1 MAALA
6 STRRALA
13 PFRFLA
19 SFALALGVFG
29 GLGCQPQIG
38 DPCRR
43 TYDCGLRVIRQCDVS
58 NSPRDPKNQGECI
71 LENCSYGV
79 CPNEAVCVKV
89 YSTELLSIACEPE
102 AEDVELACDAGLTCV
117 EGTCRNPP
125 NEPNDTGEDETGETG
140 EAECLPGSVGCPCFY
155 FDNCLPHE
163 VCLPEG
169 LCADEVRARTSCRR
183 QCNNDNDC
191 RDNYECVS
199 TGAGGVYMAPDPAD
213 PTQPLTDSI
222 CVPR

>member
-1 MAALA
+1 ML
-6 STRRALA
+6 RALA
-13 PFRFLA
+13 PAALIFGILGSLA
-19 SFALALGVFG
+19 
-29 GLGCQPQIG
+29 CQPQIG

-71 LENCSYGV
+71 LENCGFGA
-79 CPNEAVCVKV
+79 CPKEAVCVKV
-89 YSTELLSIACEPE
+89 YSTELLSVSCEPDL
-102 AEDVELACDAGLTCV
+102 EDLQPECDPELLCINDV
-117 EGTCRNPP
+117 CRS
-125 NEPNDTGEDETGETG
+125 EVDDTETGDTGESEETGDI
-140 EAECLPGSVGCPCFY
+140 CLAGTLDCPCRA
-155 FDNCLPHE
+155 DVDECLPHE

-199 TGAGGVYMAPDPAD
+199 TGAGGVYMAPDPDD
-213 PTQPLTDSI
+213 PTRVLTDSI

>member
-6 STRRALA
+6 STFRALA
-13 PFRFLA
+13 SAAPVALIFGVVA
-19 SFALALGVFG
+19 S
-29 GLGCQPQIG
+29 LGCQPQIG

-89 YSTELLSIACEPE
+89 YSTELLSVSCEPDL
-102 AEDVELACDAGLTCV
+102 EDVPSF
-117 EGTCRNPP
+117 EGIDGR
-125 NEPNDTGEDETGETG
+125 DD
-140 EAECLPGSVGCPCFY
+140 
-155 FDNCLPHE
+155 CLPHE

-199 TGAGGVYMAPDPAD
+199 TGAGGVYMAPDPDD
-213 PTQPLTDSI
+213 PTRPLTDSI